1 MDSERPRPVSLMK
14 DFLGLYSDVSA
25 EDCPP
30 GGMQEQINI
39 LCVKQGELTT
49 RGGLA
54 VVTLTTLQEG

>member
-1 MDSERPRPVSLMK
+1 MK